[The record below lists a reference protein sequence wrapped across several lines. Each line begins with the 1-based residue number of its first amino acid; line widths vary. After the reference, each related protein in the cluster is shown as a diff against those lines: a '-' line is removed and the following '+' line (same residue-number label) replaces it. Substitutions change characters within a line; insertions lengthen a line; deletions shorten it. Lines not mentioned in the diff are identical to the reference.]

1 MKKEKVEMKEEI
13 KIIDGTYKKDNPHQD
28 IGKQKF
34 RVKKFYNGEI
44 EYEVVANSKE
54 EADSAVMEH
63 GGIEKI
69 ECQDGYYGDEPVEM
83 TYSDHNWD
91 QQAETDYEKY
101 GRDERV
107 KKIEECVPYEES
119 DIDTNEDYLNYED
132 PEWTKDSFR
141 WLKEELETSEEKVKT
156 KDDGIPF

>member
-1 MKKEKVEMKEEI
+1 MKEEI

-34 RVKKFYNGEI
+34 KVKKFYNVEI

-83 TYSDHNWD
+83 TYNDHNWD
-91 QQAETDYEKY
+91 QQAENDYEKY
-101 GRDERV
+101 GREPRV
-107 KKIEECVPYEES
+107 QKIEECVPYEDQ
-119 DIDTNEDYLNYED
+119 DIDTNEHYENYED
-132 PEWTKDSFR
+132 PEWTKDSYR
-141 WLKEELETSEEKVKT
+141 WKKEELETSDEKVQT
-156 KDDGIPF
+156 KDEGIPF

>member
-1 MKKEKVEMKEEI
+1 MKEEI

-34 RVKKFYNGEI
+34 RVKKFYNVEI

-54 EADSAVMEH
+54 EADDAVMEH

-83 TYSDHNWD
+83 TYEDHNWD
-91 QQAETDYEKY
+91 QQAEIDYEKY
-101 GRDERV
+101 GRSPRV
-107 KKIEECVPYEES
+107 EKIEECVPYEES
-119 DIDTNEDYLNYED
+119 DIETGEDYLSYDDQER
-132 PEWTKDSFR
+132 TKDSFR
-141 WLKEELETSEEKVKT
+141 WTKEEVETSDEKVQT
-156 KDDGIPF
+156 KDEGIPF